1 MTLLLAKSNRA
12 RLIRRYLLN
21 AIKAGDNDYLI
32 HTMETFSLTRQA
44 VHRHLSALVD
54 LGFLSAF
61 GSTKGRVYSLGK
73 VRSHSKTM
81 QLNGLQESDVYL
93 REFGFV
99 FSDLP
104 NEIEGICHYGFTE
117 MLNNAIDHSCG
128 KEVSINVDR
137 DFDKLHIQIADD
149 GEGIFIHI
157 ARIME
162 LNDPR
167 ESILELSKGKLTT
180 DPANHTG
187 QGIFFTSRAFDK
199 FVILSGN
206 LVFTHDHTNLDF
218 LLHSP
223 TEHSGTTV
231 VMEIDLNS
239 TRTLKAV
246 FDEYTGTPE
255 EDYAFNKTIVPV
267 KLALYEG
274 EQLVSRS
281 QAKRIL
287 NRVEKFKTVILDFQD
302 VEYIGQGFAD
312 EMFRV
317 FVNRNPQIKLIPVNH
332 NKDIQKSIQAT
343 LNAGQ

>member
-1 MTLLLAKSNRA
+1 
-12 RLIRRYLLN
+12 
-21 AIKAGDNDYLI
+21 
-32 HTMETFSLTRQA
+32 
-44 VHRHLSALVD
+44 
-54 LGFLSAF
+54 
-61 GSTKGRVYSLGK
+61 
-73 VRSHSKTM
+73 
-81 QLNGLQESDVYL
+81 VYL

-104 NEIEGICHYGFTE
+104 KEIEAICNYGFTAI
-117 MLNNAIDHSCG
+117 LNNAIDHSCG
-128 KEVSINVDR
+128 KDVSIDVDCNFENLR
-137 DFDKLHIQIADD
+137 ITIADD

-162 LNDPR
+162 LNNPR

-180 DPANHTG
+180 DPTNHTG

-199 FVILSGN
+199 FYIYSGN
-206 LVFTHDHTNLDF
+206 LVFTHDYNNSDF
-218 LLHSP
+218 LLHSNS
-223 TEHSGTTV
+223 EHSGTTV
-231 VMEIDLNS
+231 LMDINLNS
-239 TRTLKAV
+239 NRVLKEL
-246 FDEYTGTPE
+246 FDEFTGTPD
-255 EDYAFNKTIVPV
+255 EDYAFNKTIVPI

-317 FVNRNPQIKLIPVNH
+317 FVNRNPQIELIPVNH
-332 NKDIQKSIQAT
+332 NEDIQKSIQAV
-343 LNAGQ
+343 